1 MKTDHAN
8 YRQFFIY
15 IPCSICKPRASSFY
29 FQRDLVLHW
38 VTEFSLQV
46 FWRRSQQLHVHLGI
60 FESCFCSCSRYGR
73 ERTTVSDFIE
83 RLHIPVGYIQAKK
96 AQRKQKV
103 SSTVL
108 VLLIWYHCYFEHI
121 IYLKW
126 CKWKL
131 KYSG

>member
-1 MKTDHAN
+1 MKADPAN
-8 YRQFFIY
+8 YRQFFI
-15 IPCSICKPRASSFY
+15 SVSHSFCKPRASSSY
-29 FQRDLVLHW
+29 FQRDLFLHW
-38 VTEFSLQV
+38 GTEFPLQV
-46 FWRRSQQLHVHLGI
+46 SWRLSQQLHLHLGT
-60 FESCFCSCSRYGR
+60 FKSCFCSRSRYGR

-83 RLHIPVGYIQAKK
+83 RLHIPVGYIQAKR
-96 AQRKQKV
+96 AQRKQKI
-103 SSTVL
+103 SPTVL